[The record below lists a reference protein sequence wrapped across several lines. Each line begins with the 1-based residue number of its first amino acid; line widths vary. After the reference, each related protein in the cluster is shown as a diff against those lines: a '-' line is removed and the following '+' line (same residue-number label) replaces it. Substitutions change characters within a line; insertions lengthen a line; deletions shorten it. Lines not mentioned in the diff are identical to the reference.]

1 MAIRTIVAIVVSLLS
16 APIAFA
22 QAPTPAAT
30 ATAPRPPQ
38 TYPMFLQGQY
48 ATLKRNITGSAE
60 KMPAEHFSFRP
71 SPEVMTYAEL
81 IAHVLDVQYSY
92 CSAVKGVASPAAKDL
107 VKTTTTKAAVI
118 QLANDSF
125 AFCDD
130 VMAALTPENAQEM
143 ITVGVAPNQRQIA
156 RANQLTMLVVHG
168 NEHYGN
174 LVTYMR
180 IKGIVPPSSAS
191 Q

>member
-1 MAIRTIVAIVVSLLS
+1 MRTDMRLIAATALVLFSTA
-16 APIAFA
+16 AFA
-22 QAPTPAAT
+22 Q
-30 ATAPRPPQ
+30 APRPPQ

-48 ATLKRNITGSAE
+48 DTLKRNITGSAE

-71 SPEVMTYAEL
+71 APEVMTYAEL

-92 CSAVKGVASPAAKDL
+92 CAAVKGVASPAAKD
-107 VKTTTTKAAVI
+107 VAKTTTTKAAVI
-118 QLANDSF
+118 ELAKNSF

-130 VMAALTPENAQEM
+130 AMAALTPENAQQM
-143 ITVGVAPNQRQIA
+143 ITVGTAPNQRQVA

-180 IKGIVPPSSAS
+180 MKGIVPPSSS